1 MNKQLLIIALAAA
14 TVGMLT
20 GCQHPSEILAK
31 QIKATLG
38 PDVAEY
44 QSLTYPTND
53 FGVATSYTSTPDKT
67 TKVSDT
73 NFLCSTWACLDIAS
87 VARPQNQG
95 QLMHL
100 TVGSV
105 EYAQIGSGAP
115 ITLSEEDSTN
125 YAFNILLPK
134 IEGMLNLGVGVDS
147 KNVTKVELTLGKATK
162 RLLSKPNFEA
172 FIVANSST
180 PTHKELQA
188 RYAEGGL
195 TVVVGDIVID
205 SIQATVTTSN
215 ELAPKIDAK
224 LATIPSGIVSD
235 ASTSFQI
242 TKSGTSTYSI
252 KTTEPVIALRLLR
265 AQPGASALSV
275 GGWESWPTVSAV
287 DPTTIGRTTN

>member
-1 MNKQLLIIALAAA
+1 MIIALTA
-14 TVGMLT
+14 TTVSMLA

-31 QIKATLG
+31 RIKATLG

-53 FGVATSYTSTPDKT
+53 FGVATSYTSTADKS
-67 TKVSDT
+67 TKVSDAD
-73 NFLCSTWACLDIAS
+73 FLCSTWACLDIAS
-87 VARPQNQG
+87 AARPQNQG
-95 QLMHL
+95 QLMRL
-100 TVGSV
+100 TVGPV
-105 EYAQIGSGAP
+105 DYAQIGSGAP
-115 ITLSEEDSTN
+115 ITLSEEDSTK

-134 IEGMLNLGVGVDS
+134 IEGMLDLGVGVAS
-147 KNVTKVELTLGKATK
+147 KNVTKIELALGKATK
-162 RLLSKPNFEA
+162 RLLSKPDFEA
-172 FIVANSST
+172 FITRNGST
-180 PTHKELQA
+180 PTHQKLRE

-205 SIQATVTTSN
+205 SIQATVTTSS

-252 KTTEPVIALRLLR
+252 KTTEPVIALRLLK
-265 AQPGASALSV
+265 AQPGTSTLSV
-275 GGWESWPTVSAV
+275 GEWKSWPTVRAV
-287 DPTTIGRTTN
+287 DPTVRQTTN